1 MGTVGPGEGHRIFAD
16 ELTRFAQEV
25 ADQRL
30 LAVAERTGAP
40 LRVAVSGRPGVGRRT
55 VTRALDRAGVAVTTD
70 TLAAEVH
77 VHVVA
82 EVVKPEDAGAGAA
95 LAVLNKADLTTF
107 AAAAGPIEATRV
119 HCGRFSELLGAPV
132 LPMSGLLA
140 LAALEGMDPACWT
153 ALRALAAEPD
163 GLACLDRGFDG
174 FLAARLTVPVA
185 ARRRLLAVLDLFG
198 IALAVAAL
206 RRGAGP
212 AGVRAVL
219 RRVSGVDAVLDRLV
233 VAGAR
238 PRYLRVLD
246 AVADLEALAVCD
258 ARVAAFLAR
267 DATVVARM
275 AAALDAARADELKL
289 GPAAPL
295 QRAAYWQRCRRST
308 TNELHRAFAAD
319 LARGSLR
326 LWARRAG

>member
-1 MGTVGPGEGHRIFAD
+1 MGTVDSGEGHRIFVD
-16 ELTRFAQEV
+16 ELTRFAQEA

-30 LAVAERTGAP
+30 LAIAQRTGVP

-55 VTRALDRAGVAVTTD
+55 VTRALDRAGLSVTTG
-70 TLAAEVH
+70 TPAAELH

-82 EVVKPEDAGAGAA
+82 EVVKPEDTGAGAT

-107 AAAAGPIEATRV
+107 ASRAEPVAAARV
-119 HCGRFSELLGAPV
+119 RCEQFSELLGAPV

-140 LAALEGMDPACWT
+140 AAALEGLDPVCWA
-153 ALRALAAEPD
+153 ALRALAADPD
-163 GLACLDRGFDG
+163 GLDCLDRGFDG

-185 ARRRLLAVLDLFG
+185 ARWRLLAVLDLFG

-219 RRVSGVDAVLDRLV
+219 RRVSGVEAVLERLV

-238 PRYLRVLD
+238 PRYRRVLD
-246 AVADLEALAVCD
+246 AVADLEALAVSD

-275 AAALDAARADELKL
+275 AAALDAARADELEL
-289 GPAAPL
+289 GPVTPL
-295 QRAAYWQRCRRST
+295 QRAAHWQRRQRAA
-308 TNELHRAFAAD
+308 TNELHRACAAD
-319 LARGSLR
+319 IARGSLR
-326 LWARRAG
+326 LWARRTG

>member
-1 MGTVGPGEGHRIFAD
+1 MGTVDSGEGHRIFVD
-16 ELTRFAQEV
+16 ELMGFAQEV

-30 LAVAERTGAP
+30 LAVAQRTGVP

-55 VTRALDRAGVAVTTD
+55 VTRALDRAGLAVTTD
-70 TLAAEVH
+70 TRAAELH

-82 EVVKPEDAGAGAA
+82 EVVKPEDTGAGAT

-107 AAAAGPIEATRV
+107 ASGADPVEAARAG
-119 HCGRFSELLGAPV
+119 CGRFAELLGAPV

-140 LAALEGMDPACWT
+140 VAALDGLDPVCSA
-153 ALRALAAEPD
+153 ALRALAADPD
-163 GLACLDRGFDG
+163 GLVCLDRGFDG

-198 IALAVAAL
+198 IALAVATL

-219 RRVSGVDAVLDRLV
+219 RRVSGVDAVLERLV
-233 VAGAR
+233 LAGAR
-238 PRYLRVLD
+238 PRYRRVLD
-246 AVADLEALAVCD
+246 AVGDLEALAVSD

-275 AAALDAARADELKL
+275 AAALDAVRADELEL
-289 GPAAPL
+289 GPSAPL
-295 QRAAYWQRCRRST
+295 QRAAHWQRRRRT
-308 TNELHRAFAAD
+308 VTNELHRACAAD
-319 LARGSLR
+319 IARGSLR
-326 LWARRAG
+326 LWARGTR